1 MGGSA
6 ATSTSAPTARQCSAL
21 RGSPAA
27 TSRVRGFV
35 LRPEGTN
42 SASSG
47 SAPRPTHPGLGAL
60 PKRGDD
66 SATSSAAQ
74 PRQRH
79 AHDIHDG
86 IDEQSRTWM
95 KLTRRAIISSAR
107 ARRRAWSWAGWLAA
121 RRACRSPATAAAAPR
136 ASRRTASSIWPADD
150 SPLSAARFCSLKQK
164 TRGQIQRH
172 RDNNEM
178 SSGCRS

>member
-21 RGSPAA
+21 RGSPAP
-27 TSRVRGFV
+27 TSPARGSV
-35 LRPEGTN
+35 LRREVDDEALVRALYPNGGT
-42 SASSG
+42 
-47 SAPRPTHPGLGAL
+47 TAL
-60 PKRGDD
+60 PGVR
-66 SATSSAAQ
+66 SSLGSGMRMTFDRMA
-74 PRQRH
+74 
-79 AHDIHDG
+79 
-86 IDEQSRTWM
+86 SRSMRSHERWM

-164 TRGQIQRH
+164 TRGGIQRH